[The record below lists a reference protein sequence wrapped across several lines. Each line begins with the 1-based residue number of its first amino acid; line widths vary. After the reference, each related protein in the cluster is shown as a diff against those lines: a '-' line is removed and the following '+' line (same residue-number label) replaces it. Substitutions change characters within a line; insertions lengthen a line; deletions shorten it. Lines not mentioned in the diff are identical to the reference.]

1 MQYDVFLL
9 TETWHTTSD
18 DVALRRCVPAGY
30 ACMDVPRPSTEPK
43 RTNHG
48 GVAAIISD
56 ALDFR
61 RLRSPFS
68 PTTFESA
75 AFTVGSHNATVG
87 VLLLYRPGSS
97 AVTETFYSEL
107 TEYLEVFALYKCQ
120 IVIAGDFNIHVEKD
134 GDPDAT
140 RLQDI
145 LASFDCTQHVPLTPT
160 HRGGGTLDLVI
171 TKSEQTLTEMKVDP
185 PDVISDHSLIRWC
198 CPLDLIQP
206 STVLSREVRGWTKL
220 DCDGFRAALLDS
232 ELCSAAHGLSTAE
245 DHFELYHNV
254 LMRLADRFA
263 PIKRVTLRRQRLA
276 VWMDDECRQLRRKSR
291 LLERRY
297 R

>member
-1 MQYDVFLL
+1 MGIL
-9 TETWHTTSD
+9 TSTWRSD
-18 DVALRRCVPAGY
+18 R
-30 ACMDVPRPSTEPK
+30 
-43 RTNHG
+43 
-48 GVAAIISD
+48 
-56 ALDFR
+56 
-61 RLRSPFS
+61 
-68 PTTFESA
+68 
-75 AFTVGSHNATVG
+75 
-87 VLLLYRPGSS
+87 
-97 AVTETFYSEL
+97 
-107 TEYLEVFALYKCQ
+107 
-120 IVIAGDFNIHVEKD
+120 
-134 GDPDAT
+134 DPDAT

-160 HRGGGTLDLVI
+160 HRGGGTLDLVV
-171 TKSEQTLTEMKVDP
+171 TKSEQTLTEIKVDP

-198 CPLDLIQP
+198 CPLDLQP
-206 STVLSREVRGWTKL
+206 STALSREVRGWTKL

-232 ELCSAAHGLSTAE
+232 ELCSAAHGVSTAE
-245 DHFELYHNV
+245 DYFELYHNV